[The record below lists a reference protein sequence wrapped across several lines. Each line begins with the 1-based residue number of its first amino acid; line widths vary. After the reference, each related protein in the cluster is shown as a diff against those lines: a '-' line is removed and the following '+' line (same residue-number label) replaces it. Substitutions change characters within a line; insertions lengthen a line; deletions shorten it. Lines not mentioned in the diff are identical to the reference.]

1 MKKAIV
7 TLVIVA
13 AVAGA
18 GYGLYRTGKL
28 QTFTHDYLGKV
39 IPALSREEETENAEG
54 RVSSTDPNA
63 VYLDSVR
70 TLANLGSGD
79 GLIEK
84 FSGKVE
90 PQETKKYSIASG
102 RKVTE
107 TYVQEGDE
115 VKKGDKLFRYDTESM
130 KDKLEQAK
138 IDLERLQNSVDV
150 SEAKAKELEK
160 QLASA
165 NTPEKKL
172 QALEEQNNLKQQ
184 KLELK
189 SKQAKIDSINE
200 QIENSTVTSDIDGVV
215 KTINE
220 NAASGDLDSQDYST
234 DSGNSSAYITL
245 LKVGTYRIKAS
256 CNEQNIGSIYVGEQ
270 VLVHSRVD
278 ASTIWKGAISQIKT
292 DQGSDS
298 SAGSNSGYPDQDSS
312 GSGSTNYPFYV
323 ELDSSDGLMLGQHVY
338 IEQDL
343 GQADRKPGIW
353 LDDYYFVR
361 DSDGS
366 AYVWAASDDNTLEK
380 RKVELGEEDKD
391 QQKTEVKSGLGA
403 DDYICQP
410 SDSLKEGMP
419 VAYND
424 DTAAGEVSL
433 NEEGTSET
441 ETLPEGVIG
450 GVGSPFIGGG
460 ANLDL
465 SGTESGTEGTEV
477 YDADSEETE
486 VPMVPIDQSS
496 EAQAA
501 DDSANSDGI
510 N

>member
-1 MKKAIV
+1 MQV
-7 TLVIVA
+7 
-13 AVAGA
+13 
-18 GYGLYRTGKL
+18 L
-28 QTFTHDYLGKV
+28 Q
-39 IPALSREEETENAEG
+39 
-54 RVSSTDPNA
+54 
-63 VYLDSVR
+63 VR
-70 TLANLGSGD
+70 
-79 GLIEK
+79 
-84 FSGKVE
+84 
-90 PQETKKYSIASG
+90 
-102 RKVTE
+102 
-107 TYVQEGDE
+107 
-115 VKKGDKLFRYDTESM
+115 
-130 KDKLEQAK
+130 
-138 IDLERLQNSVDV
+138 
-150 SEAKAKELEK
+150 
-160 QLASA
+160 
-165 NTPEKKL
+165 
-172 QALEEQNNLKQQ
+172 NNPKQQ

-220 NAASGDLDSQDYST
+220 NAASGDSDSQDYST
-234 DSGNSSAYITL
+234 DSGNSSAYMTL
-245 LKVGTYRIKAS
+245 LKVGTYRIEAS

-298 SAGSNSGYPDQDSS
+298 SAGNNSGYSDQDSS

-353 LDDYYFVR
+353 LDDYYFVK

-391 QQKTEVKSGLGA
+391 QQKTEVKSGLDA

-424 DTAAGEVSL
+424 DTATGDVNL
-433 NEEGTSET
+433 NEEGTLET

-450 GVGSPFIGGG
+450 GAGSPFIGDG

-465 SGTESGTEGTEV
+465 SGTESWTEGTEV

-496 EAQAA
+496 EAPIA
-501 DDSANSDGI
+501 DDSADSDGI